1 MNSVNSLSTGYNL
14 LQLNL
19 CMANTLQIEECRLS
33 EEEIFVSREAENLT
47 VLVDTKG
54 KVSSS

>member
-1 MNSVNSLSTGYNL
+1 MNSVNSLSTGYSL

-19 CMANTLQIEECRLS
+19 CMANTLQIEKCRLS

-47 VLVDTKG
+47 VLVDMKG